1 MFNSQQHFDPNNSLI
16 TSGLLFYGVE
26 AVQRRPVSPQVQDW
40 AYRSGLALLMTVML
54 LVTFNDLSSF
64 GLWQSLSGLIG

>member
-1 MFNSQQHFDPNNSLI
+1 
-16 TSGLLFYGVE
+16 
-26 AVQRRPVSPQVQDW
+26 VQDW

-64 GLWQSLSGLIG
+64 GLWERLSGLIG